1 MTSKNRTKSK
11 KLYIIIA
18 AVLVAA
24 VITIIYIA
32 NKPLTDKQIFSLF
45 EGEFEYTSGE
55 LYCYG
60 PSELRSSIGL
70 RTEVPTAKL
79 MVAKDAY
86 AGCDVKNMG
95 KYAIERY
102 DSEYFTISPV
112 YYDVKTISQDNLKE
126 YQALTG
132 GLIED
137 EEALAAKKNVFILK
151 VSIKDKEFEPEDN
164 QANLISHAIIYID
177 GDYYFDFCKSIYSI
191 KKTSDKAD
199 KLEKKAVKSGGKAPI
214 SPHIGEYELVSFT
227 NSDPRDDGQLD
238 FLYGAYMRIDSD
250 TFVLEDLAS
259 RNPQSMPNEN
269 TYGHYVIS
277 NARYEVS
284 PLTADSLLTTKD
296 NIQKNV
302 YDNFRIDE
310 PLDTDVIIK
319 ITNDVQ
325 KEPVYVYVINGRYYM
340 MSYHSDILVY
350 ARI

>member
-60 PSELRSSIGL
+60 PTELRSYSGL

-86 AGCDVKNMG
+86 AECYVENMD
-95 KYAIERY
+95 KYNKERY

-126 YQALTG
+126 YQALTS

-137 EEALAAKKNVFILK
+137 EEALAAKKNVFVLK
-151 VSIKDKEFEPEDN
+151 VSVKDFEPEEH
-164 QANLISHAIIYID
+164 QAHLFSHAIIYID
-177 GDYYFDFCKSIYSI
+177 GDYYFDFGKSIYSI

-227 NSDPRDDGQLD
+227 NSDPRDDGKLD
-238 FLYGAYMRIDSD
+238 FLYGGYMRIDRD
-250 TFVLEDLAS
+250 TFALEDLQS

-269 TYGHYVIS
+269 TDIYYVIS

-284 PLTADSLLTTKD
+284 PLTADSLLTTND

-302 YDNFRIDE
+302 YDSFHIDE

-340 MSYHSDILVY
+340 MNYHSDSLVY